1 MNIFIG
7 ILTVLLILLSV
18 FIVLVVLIQKP
29 RADSG
34 LGTAMGGGMAEAT
47 FGAETGNV
55 LTRATIASSIAFFVL
70 AFGLYLLQLNAHKK
84 SLRADAGTGLPSVTA
99 PASTAPAPVLPP
111 VVGPETTPATSPAPA
126 PTGEQPAAPKP

>member
-1 MNIFIG
+1 MTKRTAPGCFARFMNIFIG
-7 ILTVLLILLSV
+7 ILTFILILISA

-55 LTRATIASSIAFFVL
+55 LTRATIYSAIAFFVI
-70 AFGLYLLQLNAHKK
+70 AFVLYLMQLSVAKH
-84 SLRADAGTGLPSVTA
+84 AGREGALPALPAVSA
-99 PASTAPAPVLPP
+99 PATPAPEATP
-111 VVGPETTPATSPAPA
+111 TTPAGTPA
-126 PTGEQPAAPKP
+126 AAPKP